1 VDKPLQ
7 KPSMYAPPHYAAEDP
22 AAIVRAHPFALLV
35 TPGETGT
42 FATSTPIFFETDD
55 DTSTLVGH
63 MAARNS
69 HAVALGAGQ
78 PALIVFWGPHAY
90 VSSRWYKAMPQVP
103 TWNYLQA
110 QVRGVLEPI
119 DDREGRIAVL
129 RRTAQVLERSG
140 EPPWTLDQAPEGR
153 IDALLPHIR
162 SFRIRVETIEGA
174 TKLSQKHPA
183 ADRVRVIEGLLAQG
197 DDDAVEIARLMAAL
211 GIEDG

>member
-1 VDKPLQ
+1 
-7 KPSMYAPPHYAAEDP
+7 MYAPPHYAAAEP

-35 TPGETGT
+35 TPSEYGS
-42 FATSTPIFFETDD
+42 FATSAPIFFENDT

-63 MAARNS
+63 MAGRNP
-69 HAVALGAGQ
+69 HAVALSIGQ
-78 PALIVFWGPHAY
+78 PALAVFWGPHAY
-90 VSSRWYKAMPQVP
+90 ISSRWYAAMPQVP

-129 RRTAQVLERSG
+129 RRTAEVLEQRG
-140 EPPWTLDQAPEGR
+140 EPPWTLEQAPEGR

-162 SFRIRVETIEGA
+162 SFRIRVEKIEGA

-183 ADRVRVIEGLLAQG
+183 SDRVRVIEGLLAQG
-197 DDDAVEIARLMAAL
+197 DGGAVEIARLMAGL
-211 GIEDG
+211 GIEDPADSPA